1 MMSLDIAKIA
11 IILLSL
17 QFEMSLYSYYRIS
30 KPSAAKVP
38 QAEVQGTYRR
48 LRNRTFWGVTA
59 AYALYYVCRMAM
71 AVVKQPLIDGG
82 ILSAAKLGIIGSAFY
97 FVYAFGKFAN
107 GFIADYCNIRR
118 FMATGLLVSTVV
130 NLLMGL
136 LGLMHG
142 WWGFSSALLFFI
154 FAVVWGVNGY
164 CQSMGAPPGVISL
177 SRWLPLNRRGTYYSI
192 LSATPYLGKSL
203 SVFFLGLVVGWIGW
217 EYGFIFSAIAGVIG
231 SAIILLFVS
240 DTTESRGLPPIQ
252 ELTGDEPRKTDS
264 LPTKEHQKMVV
275 RHPGI
280 WIIALSSAFVYITQH
295 AISEWGVL
303 FLQKGKD
310 YSLASATQIIAFSEA
325 FGIAGTV
332 LAGWLSDRVFKG
344 NRFIPVLI
352 SGMVCLVAL
361 AAFLFTQGNY
371 VTNIVYVAVFSLA
384 IGVVYCTVAGLMALD
399 IVSRKATGAA
409 LGMVGLASYA
419 AAGIQNV
426 VSGFMIGAGDF
437 DFRPVSVFWLVA
449 CLLSFLI
456 PVLSWKLLKR
466 R

>member
-1 MMSLDIAKIA
+1 
-11 IILLSL
+11 
-17 QFEMSLYSYYRIS
+17 MSLYSYFRIS
-30 KPSAAKVP
+30 KPSLEKVP
-38 QAEVQGTYRR
+38 SDEVQGEYRR

-71 AVVKQPLIDGG
+71 AVVKQPLIDGN
-82 ILSAAKLGIIGSAFY
+82 ILSAAQLGIIGSAFY
-97 FVYAFGKFAN
+97 FVYAAGKFAN

-130 NLLMGL
+130 NLLMGV
-136 LGLMHG
+136 LGLAHG
-142 WWGFSSALLFFI
+142 WWGFSSALLFI
-154 FAVVWGVNGY
+154 VFAIVWGINGY

-177 SRWLPLNRRGTYYSI
+177 SRWFPLNRRGTFYSI
-192 LSATPYLGKSL
+192 LSATPYLGKSI
-203 SVFFLGLVVGWIGW
+203 SVFALGLVVAWIGW

-231 SAIILLFVS
+231 SVIILVFVS
-240 DTTESRGLPPIQ
+240 DTPESKGLPSVQ
-252 ELTGDEPRKTDS
+252 ELSGEEVLKTDT
-264 LPTKEHQKMVV
+264 LPTKELQKMVV

-295 AISEWGVL
+295 AVSEWGVL

-310 YSLASATQIIAFSEA
+310 YSLVSATEIIAFSEA

-344 NRFIPVLI
+344 NRLIPVLL
-352 SGMVCLVAL
+352 SGIVCLL
-361 AAFLFTQGNY
+361 SLGAFLFSKGSY
-371 VTNIVYVAVFSLA
+371 VLNIVYVAVFSLS

-399 IVSRKATGAA
+399 IVPRKATGSA
-409 LGMVGLASYA
+409 LGMVGLASYG

-426 VSGFMIGAGDF
+426 VSGFMIGAGGEF
-437 DFRPVSVFWLVA
+437 NFLPVSMFWMAA

-456 PVLSWKLLKR
+456 PVLTWRLLKIQSIR
-466 R
+466 

>member
-1 MMSLDIAKIA
+1 
-11 IILLSL
+11 
-17 QFEMSLYSYYRIS
+17 MSLYSYFRIS
-30 KPSAAKVP
+30 KPSSSKVP
-38 QAEVQGTYRR
+38 SEEVQGEYRR

-71 AVVKQPLIDGG
+71 AVVKQPLIDGN
-82 ILSAAKLGIIGSAFY
+82 ILSAAQLGIIGSAFY
-97 FVYAFGKFAN
+97 FVYAAGKFAN

-130 NLLMGL
+130 NLLMGV
-136 LGLMHG
+136 LGLAHG
-142 WWGFSSALLFFI
+142 WWGFSSALLFI
-154 FAVVWGVNGY
+154 VFAVVWGINGY

-177 SRWLPLNRRGTYYSI
+177 SRWFPLNRRGTFYSI
-192 LSATPYLGKSL
+192 LSATPYLGKSI
-203 SVFFLGLVVGWIGW
+203 SVFALGLVVAWIGW

-231 SAIILLFVS
+231 SVIILVFVS
-240 DTTESRGLPPIQ
+240 DTPESKGLPSVQ
-252 ELTGDEPRKTDS
+252 ELSGEEVLKTDT
-264 LPTKEHQKMVV
+264 LPTKELQKMVV

-295 AISEWGVL
+295 AVSEWGVL

-310 YSLASATQIIAFSEA
+310 YSLVSATEIIAFSEA

-344 NRFIPVLI
+344 NRLIPVLL
-352 SGMVCLVAL
+352 SGIVCLL
-361 AAFLFTQGNY
+361 SLGAFLFSKGSY
-371 VTNIVYVAVFSLA
+371 VLNIVYVAVFSLS

-399 IVSRKATGAA
+399 IVPRKATGSA
-409 LGMVGLASYA
+409 LGMVGLASYG

-426 VSGFMIGAGDF
+426 VSGFMIGAGGEF
-437 DFRPVSVFWLVA
+437 NFLPVSMFWMAA

-456 PVLSWKLLKR
+456 PVLTWRLLKIQSIR
-466 R
+466 